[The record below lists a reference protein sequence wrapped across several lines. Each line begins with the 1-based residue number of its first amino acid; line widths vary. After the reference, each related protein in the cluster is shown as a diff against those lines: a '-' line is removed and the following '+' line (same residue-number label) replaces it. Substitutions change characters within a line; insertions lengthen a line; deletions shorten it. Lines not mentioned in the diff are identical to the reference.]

1 MNLSNHLN
9 IVMPKTENTCIRGC
23 ANVDMINKS
32 IDQLKELQEDV
43 TETCHL
49 LSLTGNETRFKILF
63 LIKNNNRL
71 CVCDMSDILG
81 ISISAVS
88 QQLSKL
94 KKGGLLSN
102 SKEGQTIY
110 YSIAPNY
117 TEKLDQL
124 FIVHSSKI
132 VTEAA

>member
-1 MNLSNHLN
+1 MA
-9 IVMPKTENTCIRGC
+9 KTEETCIRGC
-23 ANVDMINKS
+23 ANVDMINRS
-32 IDQLKELQEDV
+32 IDQLAELQADV
-43 TETCHL
+43 VATCHL
-49 LSLTGNETRFKILF
+49 LNLTGNETRFKILF
-63 LIKNNNRL
+63 LIKNNERL

-94 KKGGLLSN
+94 KKGGLLS
-102 SKEGQTIY
+102 STKEGQTIY
-110 YSIAPNY
+110 YSIAPNF
-117 TEKLDQL
+117 TDKLDQL

>member
-1 MNLSNHLN
+1 MA
-9 IVMPKTENTCIRGC
+9 KTEKTCIRGC
-23 ANVDMINKS
+23 ANVDMINRS
-32 IDQLKELQEDV
+32 IELLKELNQDLIS
-43 TETCHL
+43 TCHL
-49 LSLTGNETRFKILF
+49 LNLTGNETRFKILF
-63 LIKNNNRL
+63 LIKNNERI

-94 KKGGLLSN
+94 KNGGLLIS

-110 YSIAPNY
+110 YSISTNY
-117 TEKLDQL
+117 KDKLDQL
-124 FIVHSSKI
+124 FIIISSKI

>member
-1 MNLSNHLN
+1 
-9 IVMPKTENTCIRGC
+9 MPKTENTCIRGC

-110 YSIAPNY
+110 YSIDDHDMLLILRLLSHIFENDPMMRR
-117 TEKLDQL
+117 TR
-124 FIVHSSKI
+124 H
-132 VTEAA
+132 

>member
-1 MNLSNHLN
+1 M
-9 IVMPKTENTCIRGC
+9 MKTEESCIRGC
-23 ANVDMINKS
+23 ANVEMINRS
-32 IDQLKELQEDV
+32 INQLKEIQEDIV
-43 TETCHL
+43 TTCDL

-63 LIKNNNRL
+63 LIKSNQRL

-94 KKGGLLSN
+94 KKGGVLSS

-110 YSIAPNY
+110 YSIEPSF
-117 TEKLDQL
+117 TKKLDQL

-132 VTEAA
+132 VTEAVLDER

>member
-1 MNLSNHLN
+1 M
-9 IVMPKTENTCIRGC
+9 
-23 ANVDMINKS
+23 DMINRS

-43 TETCHL
+43 METCHL

>member
-1 MNLSNHLN
+1 M
-9 IVMPKTENTCIRGC
+9 IKTEETCIRGC
-23 ANVDMINKS
+23 ANVNLINRS
-32 IDQLKELQEDV
+32 IDLLNGLNVDIE
-43 TETCHL
+43 ETCRL

-63 LIKNNNRL
+63 LIRNNDRL

-94 KKGGLLSN
+94 KSGGLLTS

-110 YSIAPNY
+110 YSIESNY
-117 TEKLDQL
+117 LVKLEQL
-124 FIVHSSKI
+124 FLVQSSKI
-132 VTEAA
+132 VNEAA